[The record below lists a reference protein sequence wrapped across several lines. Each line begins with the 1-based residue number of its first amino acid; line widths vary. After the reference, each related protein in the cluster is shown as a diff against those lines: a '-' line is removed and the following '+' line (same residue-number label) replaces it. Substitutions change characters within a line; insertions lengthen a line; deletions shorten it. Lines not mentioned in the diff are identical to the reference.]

1 MIYHHAPRVPSTPLS
16 KGKQLKIL
24 TPNKL
29 LIRLSM
35 LLAQIKVENNPNKL
49 KIKVRQIMYLLYQHN
64 KMTIIR

>member
-1 MIYHHAPRVPSTPLS
+1 MIYHHVPRVPSTPLS
-16 KGKQLKIL
+16 KRKQLKIL
-24 TPNKL
+24 TLNKL

-35 LLAQIKVENNPNKL
+35 LLAQIKAENNPNKL